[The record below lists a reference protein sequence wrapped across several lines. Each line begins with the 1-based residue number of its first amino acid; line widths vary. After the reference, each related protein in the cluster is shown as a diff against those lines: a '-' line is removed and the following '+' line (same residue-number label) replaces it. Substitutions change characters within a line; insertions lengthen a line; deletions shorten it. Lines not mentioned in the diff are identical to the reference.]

1 MAKCRYCGTVNP
13 DGSSYCTKC
22 GGAFAAAAAAAARPS
37 AGPAAQ
43 PAPPPTRA
51 ATPTTPHAATG
62 NLPPQ
67 SRLNG
72 RYLVLG
78 TVGQGGMAAVYRAVD
93 SHSRKQVAIK
103 EMSQDGLAPAEEAE
117 ALAAFRAEADILQ
130 RLRHPNLPRVIE
142 RFSDGAR
149 HYLVME
155 FVEGQTLE
163 QRQQAAGG
171 GALPEPEVLAW
182 AGQLCSVLT
191 YLHSQRPPIIF
202 RDLKPA
208 NVMVTPQGQIKLIDF
223 GIARVFHP
231 GRIKDTQVLGTP
243 GFAPPEQYGKAQT
256 DARADIYALGVT
268 LYQLL
273 TGYDPATT
281 PFTLPPA
288 HTRNARISPHV
299 QAALEHA
306 TQLSRDARYATTAE
320 LERDLLRPEGF
331 VFRNGQRARTVP
343 ELVALC
349 RAHPQEA
356 QDHLYTRRFEGWLLS
371 IGQRDTAALAGK
383 IVASGGDRGAGLA
396 TFMAQVT
403 RPARATASPA
413 GTAKATAQR
422 KAAPRAGQARATA
435 SPPPG
440 GAAGNTAGSRAA
452 PGAAGAQ
459 ARAGAAPGARGAQA
473 AGNAAAANAAKL
485 AGRVAGQFAGRMASY
500 TAQRLFAQ
508 AAAAA
513 AAAVGTQILIEVRP
527 HSVNFGALIAGQRG
541 TMSITVGGQNGLPV
555 VGKIASLAPWLK
567 VDRAEFLGPSTIVQ
581 LSVETATLATPGP
594 HQTNLQITAGN
605 QQVYVPVSV
614 EVMRTSAPKASP
626 PPARAKRKASAAK
639 YGAAVAEPD
648 WVRALKSWLAAVGLG
663 AWGANGLT
671 TALAAHMV
679 TLPSWMPA
687 IWAMQAI
694 MILVGAPA
702 AVIAWWGPRFMER
715 TLTAWLAATGG
726 LVAALMLAQYWLLRP
741 GGPLAMPP
749 LGQPAVWLV
758 LLGALGASLG
768 ATLGAA
774 PRWSLR
780 ILRTLSMLTRR
791 TSAVLLIGA
800 VVLGGWAGFMV
811 TAPMAYG
818 LFAPCGAVVGIV
830 VGVMLATSASRLLN
844 RAAAGHP

>member
-22 GGAFAAAAAAAARPS
+22 GGAFAAAAARPS
-37 AGPAAQ
+37 TGPAAQ
-43 PAPPPTRA
+43 PAPA
-51 ATPTTPHAATG
+51 AAPNTSPHAATG

-72 RYLVLG
+72 RYLVLA
-78 TVGQGGMAAVYRAVD
+78 TVGQGGMAAVYRALD
-93 SHSRKQVAIK
+93 SRTHKQVAIK
-103 EMSQDGLAPAEEAE
+103 EMSQDGLTPTEQTE
-117 ALAAFRAEADILQ
+117 ALEAFRAEADILQ
-130 RLRHPNLPRVIE
+130 RLKHPNLPRVYE
-142 RFSDGAR
+142 RFSDGTR

-163 QRQQAAGG
+163 QRQQATGG
-171 GALPEPEVLAW
+171 GALPEAEVMAW
-182 AGQLCSVLT
+182 AGQLCSVLA

-208 NVMVTPQGQIKLIDF
+208 NVMLTPQGQVKLIDF

-231 GRIKDTQVLGTP
+231 GRTKDTQVLGTP

-273 TGYDPATT
+273 TGYDPAST

-288 HTRNARISPHV
+288 HTRNPRLSPHV

-306 TQLSRDARYATTAE
+306 TQLSRDARYASTGE
-320 LERDLLRPEGF
+320 FERDLLRPDGF

-349 RAHPQEA
+349 RAHQQEA
-356 QDHLYTRRFEGWLLS
+356 QDHLYARRFEGWLLS
-371 IGQRDTAALAGK
+371 IGQRDTAALAGR
-383 IVASGGDRGAGLA
+383 IAAAGGDRAAGLT
-396 TFMAQVT
+396 TFMTQAT
-403 RPARATASPA
+403 RPARATAGPTGAQASARP
-413 GTAKATAQR
+413 KAT
-422 KAAPRAGQARATA
+422 PGGGQGRATA
-435 SPPPG
+435 SPPPRG
-440 GAAGNTAGSRAA
+440 GANAGQRAA
-452 PGAAGAQ
+452 PGGAGARSGAAAGSWAAQ
-459 ARAGAAPGARGAQA
+459 

-485 AGRVAGQFAGRMASY
+485 AGKMAGQFAGRMASY

-527 HSVNFGALIAGQRG
+527 HSVNFGSLLAGQRG
-541 TMSITVGGQNGLPV
+541 TLSITVGGQNGLPV
-555 VGKIASLAPWLK
+555 VGKITSLAPWLK
-567 VDRAEFLGPSTIVQ
+567 VDRAEFLGPSTLVQ
-581 LSVETATLATPGP
+581 LSVETARLAGQGL

-614 EVMRTSAPKASP
+614 VVMSPSAPNPGPA
-626 PPARAKRKASAAK
+626 PARGKRARTAGAARPAK
-639 YGAAVAEPD
+639 YGTAVAEPD
-648 WVRALKSWLAAVGLG
+648 WVRVFKSWLAAIGLG

-671 TALAAHMV
+671 SALAAHV
-679 TLPSWMPA
+679 ITLPGWMPTL
-687 IWAMQAI
+687 WAMQAI

-702 AVIAWWGPRFMER
+702 AVIAWWGPRFVQR

-726 LVAALMLAQYWLLRP
+726 LVAALMVAQYVLMRP
-741 GGPLAMPP
+741 GGPLAPP
-749 LGQPAVWLV
+749 HVGQPALWLV
-758 LLGALGASLG
+758 LLGAVGASLG

-774 PRWSLR
+774 PRWSMR
-780 ILRTLSMLTRR
+780 ILRTLRAVMRR
-791 TSAVLLIGA
+791 TSALLLLGA
-800 VVLGGWAGFMV
+800 VILGGWVGFMV
-811 TAPMAYG
+811 TAPVAYG

-830 VGVMLATSASRLLN
+830 LGVMLATSASRLLN
-844 RAAAGHP
+844 RAATATHP

>member
-22 GGAFAAAAAAAARPS
+22 GGAFAAAAAAAAARPS
-37 AGPAAQ
+37 AGPAA
-43 PAPPPTRA
+43 PPPPTKA
-51 ATPTTPHAATG
+51 PTPHAATG

-72 RYLVLG
+72 RYLVTG
-78 TVGQGGMAAVYRAVD
+78 TVGQGGMAAVYKAVD
-93 SHSRKQVAIK
+93 ARTRKQVAIK
-103 EMSQDGLAPAEEAE
+103 EMSQDGLSPTEEAE

-171 GALPEPEVLAW
+171 GALPEQEVMAW
-182 AGQLCSVLT
+182 AGQLCSVLA
-191 YLHSQRPPIIF
+191 YLHGQRPPIIF

-223 GIARVFHP
+223 GIARVFSP
-231 GRIKDTQVLGTP
+231 GRVKDTQVLGTP

-288 HTRNARISPHV
+288 HSRNARISPHV

-306 TQLSRDARYATTAE
+306 TQLSRDARYATTTDF
-320 LERDLLRPEGF
+320 ERDLLRPEGF
-331 VFRNGQRARTVP
+331 VFRTGQRARTVP

-356 QDHLYTRRFEGWLLS
+356 QDHLYTRRFEGWLVS
-371 IGQRDTAALAGK
+371 IGQRDTAALAGR
-383 IVASGGDRGAGLA
+383 IAAAGGDRGAGLA
-396 TFMAQVT
+396 TFMAQAT
-403 RPARATASPA
+403 RPQRTTAGPA
-413 GTAKATAQR
+413 GAQATAQR
-422 KAAPRAGQARATA
+422 TAAPRAGQARATA
-435 SPPPG
+435 SPRATA
-440 GAAGNTAGSRAA
+440 GAAAGKGAA
-452 PGAAGAQ
+452 PRAAGAQ
-459 ARAGAAPGARGAQA
+459 ARAGARAGQAGQA
-473 AGNAAAANAAKL
+473 ANAAAAAMAAKL
-485 AGRVAGQFAGRMASY
+485 AGKVAGQFAGRMASH

-541 TMSITVGGQNGLPV
+541 TMSITIGGQNGLPV
-555 VGKIASLAPWLK
+555 VGKIASQAPWLK
-567 VDRAEFLGPSTIVQ
+567 VDRAEFLGPSTIIQ
-581 LSVETATLATPGP
+581 LSVETAALATPGP
-594 HQTNLQITAGN
+594 HQTNLRITAGN
-605 QQVYVPVSV
+605 QQVYVPVAV
-614 EVMRTSAPKASP
+614 EVMRTSAPNASP
-626 PPARAKRKASAAK
+626 PPARPKRGRKASAAK
-639 YGAAVAEPD
+639 YATAAAAEPE
-648 WVRALKSWLAAVGLG
+648 WVRVLKSWLAAVGLG
-663 AWGANGLT
+663 AWGATGLT
-671 TALAAHMV
+671 SALSAHLL
-679 TLPSWMPA
+679 TLPAWLPA
-687 IWAMQAI
+687 LWAMQAI

-702 AVIAWWGPRFMER
+702 AVIAWWGPRLAQR

-741 GGPLAMPP
+741 GGPLAVPP
-749 LGQPAVWLV
+749 LGQPALWMV

-774 PRWSLR
+774 PRWSQR
-780 ILRTLSMLTRR
+780 ILRALRVVTRR
-791 TSAVLLIGA
+791 TSALLLLGA
-800 VVLGGWAGFMV
+800 VVLGGWAGFLV

-818 LFAPCGAVVGIV
+818 LFAPCGAVIGIV
-830 VGVMLATSASRLLN
+830 IAVMLASSASRLLN
-844 RAAAGHP
+844 RAAAASHP

>member
-22 GGAFAAAAAAAARPS
+22 GGAFAAAAARPS
-37 AGPAAQ
+37 AGPGAP
-43 PAPPPTRA
+43 PAPPRA
-51 ATPTTPHAATG
+51 ATPNATPHAATG

-72 RYLVLG
+72 RYLVLA
-78 TVGQGGMAAVYRAVD
+78 TVGQGGMAAVYRALD
-93 SHSRKQVAIK
+93 SRTHKQVAIK
-103 EMSQDGLAPAEEAE
+103 EMSQDGLSPTEQTE
-117 ALAAFRAEADILQ
+117 ALESFRAEADILQ
-130 RLRHPNLPRVIE
+130 RLKHPNLPRVYE

-171 GALPEPEVLAW
+171 GALPEPEVMAW
-182 AGQLCSVLT
+182 AGQLCSVLA

-208 NVMVTPQGQIKLIDF
+208 NVMLTPQGQVKLIDF

-231 GRIKDTQVLGTP
+231 GRTKDTQVLGTP

-256 DARADIYALGVT
+256 DSRADIYALGVT

-273 TGYDPATT
+273 TGYDPAST

-288 HTRNARISPHV
+288 HTRNPRLSPHV

-306 TQLSRDARYATTAE
+306 TQLSRDARYASTGDF
-320 LERDLLRPEGF
+320 ERDLLHPDGF

-349 RAHPQEA
+349 RSHPQEA
-356 QDHLYTRRFEGWLLS
+356 QDHLYARRFEGWLLS
-371 IGQRDTAALAGK
+371 IGQRDTAALAGR
-383 IVASGGDRGAGLA
+383 IAAAGGDRGAGL
-396 TFMAQVT
+396 TSFMTQAT
-403 RPARATASPA
+403 RPARSTAGPTGARASVRP
-413 GTAKATAQR
+413 
-422 KAAPRAGQARATA
+422 KAAPGGGQARPTA
-435 SPPPG
+435 SPPPRG
-440 GAAGNTAGSRAA
+440 GASAGQRAA
-452 PGAAGAQ
+452 PAGGRAGSS
-459 ARAGAAPGARGAQA
+459 AGAGAATGGWAAQ

-485 AGRVAGQFAGRMASY
+485 AGKMAGQFAGRMASY

-527 HSVNFGALIAGQRG
+527 HSVNFGSLLAGQRG

-555 VGKIASLAPWLK
+555 VGKITSLAPWLK
-567 VDRAEFLGPSTIVQ
+567 VDRAEFLGPSTLVQ
-581 LSVETATLATPGP
+581 LSVETSKLPSHGL

-605 QQVYVPVSV
+605 QQVYVPISV
-614 EVMRTSAPKASP
+614 VVASPSAPSAG
-626 PPARAKRKASAAK
+626 PAVARGRRARKAAAGGATK

-648 WVRALKSWLAAVGLG
+648 WVRVLKSWLAAIGLG
-663 AWGANGLT
+663 AWGANALT
-671 TALAAHMV
+671 SALAAHVV
-679 TLPSWMPA
+679 TLPQWLPTL
-687 IWAMQAI
+687 WAMQAI

-702 AVIAWWGPRFMER
+702 AVIAWWGPRFVQR

-726 LVAALMLAQYWLLRP
+726 LVAALMVAQTWLLRP
-741 GGPLAMPP
+741 GGPLAAPH
-749 LGQPAVWLV
+749 LGQPALWLV

-780 ILRTLSMLTRR
+780 ILRTLRAVVRR
-791 TSAVLLIGA
+791 TSALLLIGA
-800 VVLGGWAGFMV
+800 VILGGWVGFMV
-811 TAPMAYG
+811 TAPVAYG
-818 LFAPCGAVVGIV
+818 LFAPCGAVIGIV
-830 VGVMLATSASRLLN
+830 LGVMLVTSASRLLN
-844 RAAAGHP
+844 RAATASHP

>member
-1 MAKCRYCGTVNP
+1 
-13 DGSSYCTKC
+13 
-22 GGAFAAAAAAAARPS
+22 
-37 AGPAAQ
+37 
-43 PAPPPTRA
+43 
-51 ATPTTPHAATG
+51 
-62 NLPPQ
+62 LPPQ

-72 RYLVLG
+72 RYFVLA
-78 TVGQGGMAAVYRAVD
+78 TVGQGGMAAVYRALD
-93 SHSRKQVAIK
+93 SRTNQQVAIK
-103 EMSQDGLAPAEEAE
+103 EMSQDGLSPTEEAE

-130 RLRHPNLPRVIE
+130 RLRHPNLPRVYE

-171 GALPEPEVLAW
+171 GALPEAEVMGW
-182 AGQLCSVLT
+182 AGQLCSVLG
-191 YLHSQRPPIIF
+191 YLHGQRPPIIF

-208 NVMVTPQGQIKLIDF
+208 NVMVTPQGQVKLIDF

-231 GRIKDTQVLGTP
+231 GRNKDTQVLGTP

-288 HTRNARISPHV
+288 HTRNARLSPHV

-306 TQLSRDARYATTAE
+306 TQLSRDSRYATTAE
-320 LERDLLRPEGF
+320 FERDLLRPEGF
-331 VFRNGQRARTVP
+331 VFRSGQRARTVP

-356 QDHLYTRRFEGWLLS
+356 QDHLYARRFEGWLVS
-371 IGQRDTAALAGK
+371 IGQRDTAALAGR
-383 IVASGGDRGAGLA
+383 IALAGGDRAAGLT
-396 TFMAQVT
+396 TFMTQATQ
-403 RPARATASPA
+403 PPRATAGPA
-413 GTAKATAQR
+413 GAAKAQPR
-422 KAAPRAGQARATA
+422 PKAAPRAGQARATA
-435 SPPPG
+435 SPPPRQTA
-440 GAAGNTAGSRAA
+440 GAAAGQRAA

-459 ARAGAAPGARGAQA
+459 ARPGAAAGTWAAQA
-473 AGNAAAANAAKL
+473 GNVAAANAARL

-541 TMSITVGGQNGLPV
+541 TMSISVGGQNGLPV
-555 VGKIASLAPWLK
+555 VGKITSLAPWLK

-581 LSVETATLATPGP
+581 LSVETAKLPAPGQ

-614 EVMRTSAPKASP
+614 EVMRTSAPKASAA
-626 PPARAKRKASAAK
+626 PARPKRARKGGAAK
-639 YGAAVAEPD
+639 HGTAVAEPE

-671 TALAAHMV
+671 SALAAHV
-679 TLPSWMPA
+679 ITLPSWMPA
-687 IWAMQAI
+687 LWATQAI

-702 AVIAWWGPRFMER
+702 AVIAWWGPRFLQR

-726 LVAALMLAQYWLLRP
+726 LVAALMVAQYWLLRP
-741 GGPLAMPP
+741 GGPLAVPQW
-749 LGQPAVWLV
+749 GQPTLWLV
-758 LLGALGASLG
+758 LLGALGASVG

-774 PRWSLR
+774 PRWSTR
-780 ILRTLSMLTRR
+780 ILRTLQVVTRR
-791 TSAVLLIGA
+791 TSALLLLGA
-800 VVLGGWAGFMV
+800 VVLGGWVGFMV
-811 TAPMAYG
+811 TAPVAYG
-818 LFAPCGAVVGIV
+818 IFAPCGAVVGIV
-830 VGVMLATSASRLLN
+830 AAVMLVSSASRLLS
-844 RAAAGHP
+844 RAATPSHP